1 MKRIKIGDLFEIQTA
16 KGLVYGQFT
25 HKNLEFGALFRIFSG
40 FYPARPIDLTK
51 VGLQPVQFSVFFPIQ
66 SAVNAGLI
74 VYCGHL
80 EVTPENAIFPIF
92 RSTSRDK
99 EGKRGSD
106 NWWIWDGIQST
117 YLGRSMTEEEK
128 KYPTRSIISHPL
140 LVERAENQYKAEID
154 DIY

>member
-25 HKNLEFGALFRIFSG
+25 HKNPEYGALIRIFSG
-40 FYPARPIDLTK
+40 FYSTRPNDLSAI
-51 VGLQPVQFSVFFPIQ
+51 GLQSIQFTVFFPIQ

-74 VYCGHL
+74 VYCGNL

-92 RSTSRDK
+92 RSANFSK
-99 EGKRGSD
+99 EAKRGQD
-106 NWWIWDGIQST
+106 DWWIWDGVT
-117 YLGRSMTEEEK
+117 PKRLGRILTEEEK
-128 KYPTRSIISHPL
+128 KFPVKGIISHPL